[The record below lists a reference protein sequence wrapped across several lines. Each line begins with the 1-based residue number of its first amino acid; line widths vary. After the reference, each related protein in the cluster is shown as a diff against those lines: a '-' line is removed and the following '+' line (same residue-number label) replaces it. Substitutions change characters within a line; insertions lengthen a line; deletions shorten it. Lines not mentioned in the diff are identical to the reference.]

1 MQSGTQIEF
10 NSLFSATFNKA
21 NFMKANLLTALSC
34 LPESLQSHVLPM
46 ISRADFKG
54 IIYAEDVDLL
64 QLHSALETPEL
75 LLSLLPLAAAYSV
88 APISNFN
95 VGAIARAGSGNLYFG
110 ANYEFKHQAL
120 FNSVHAEQAAINNA
134 FSHHESSIL
143 DITVTDSPCG
153 HCRQFMNELHCAPTL
168 SVNLKATGVKT
179 LATLLPDSFGPIDLG
194 ISESLLAA
202 KPVNLTLQQ
211 ENASSLVQVALQ
223 AANTSY
229 APYSHCHAGIA
240 LKTTTGTVITGR
252 YIENA
257 AFNPSLSP
265 LQSVLINLN
274 LAGFALTDIEA
285 MILVEKAETKMSHA
299 QATQVLV
306 SEMGINNY
314 QHFFAQ

>member
-1 MQSGTQIEF
+1 
-10 NSLFSATFNKA
+10 
-21 NFMKANLLTALSC
+21 MKENLQTALSC
-34 LPESLQSHVLPM
+34 LPESIQQHVLAI
-46 ISRADFKG
+46 ISKPDFKG
-54 IIYAEDVDLL
+54 VIAADDVDLL

-88 APISNFN
+88 APISNFY

-110 ANYEFKHQAL
+110 ANYEFTNQAL

-134 FSHHESSIL
+134 FSHHESAIL

-153 HCRQFMNELHCAPTL
+153 HCRQFMNELNCAPKL
-168 SVNLKATGVKT
+168 SVNLKATGVKALT
-179 LATLLPDSFGPIDLG
+179 TLLPDSFGPIDLG

-202 KPVNLTLQQ
+202 KPVDLTLQQ
-211 ENASSLVQVALQ
+211 QSESALVQAALK
-223 AANTSY
+223 AANGSY

-274 LAGFALTDIEA
+274 LAGYTLADINS
-285 MILVEKAETKMSHA
+285 MVLVEKSETKMSHA

-306 SEMGINNY
+306 SEMEIKHY
-314 QHFFAQ
+314 QHLFAS

>member
-1 MQSGTQIEF
+1 
-10 NSLFSATFNKA
+10 
-21 NFMKANLLTALSC
+21 MKEKLLTALPC
-34 LPESLQSHVLPM
+34 LPESLQRHVHP
-46 ISRADFKG
+46 IITNPDFKG
-54 IIYAEDVDLL
+54 VINAGDVDLL
-64 QLHSALETPEL
+64 QLHSALETPAL

-88 APISNFN
+88 APISDFN

-110 ANYEFKHQAL
+110 ANYEFTNQAL

-134 FSHHESSIL
+134 FSHHESAIL

-153 HCRQFMNELHCAPTL
+153 HCRQFMNELHCAPEL
-168 SVNLKATGVKT
+168 SVNLKATGIKS

-211 ENASSLVQVALQ
+211 PSDSRLVQMALK
-223 AANTSY
+223 AANDSY

-240 LKTTTGTVITGR
+240 LKTTTGTVIAGR

-274 LAGFALTDIEA
+274 LAGFRLADIAA

-306 SEMGINNY
+306 SEIGVENY
-314 QHFFAQ
+314 QHLYAH

>member
-1 MQSGTQIEF
+1 
-10 NSLFSATFNKA
+10 
-21 NFMKANLLTALSC
+21 MKENLLTALSC
-34 LPESLQSHVLPM
+34 LPESLQSHLLPI
-46 ISRADFKG
+46 ISKPNFKG
-54 IIYAEDVDLL
+54 VISADDVDLL

-88 APISNFN
+88 APISDFY

-110 ANYEFKHQAL
+110 ANYEFTHQAL

-134 FSHHESSIL
+134 FSHHESAIL

-211 ENASSLVQVALQ
+211 ENASSLVQAALQ

-274 LAGFALTDIEA
+274 LAGFALADIEA

-314 QHFFAQ
+314 QHLFAQ

>member
-1 MQSGTQIEF
+1 
-10 NSLFSATFNKA
+10 
-21 NFMKANLLTALSC
+21 MKANLLTALSC
-34 LPESLQSHVLPM
+34 LPESLQSHVLPI
-46 ISRADFKG
+46 ISKPDFKG
-54 IIYAEDVDLL
+54 VINAEDVDLL
-64 QLHSALETPEL
+64 QLHSVLETPEL

-88 APISNFN
+88 APISDFN
-95 VGAIARAGSGNLYFG
+95 VGAIARASSGNLYFG
-110 ANYEFKHQAL
+110 ANYEFTHQAL

-134 FSHHESSIL
+134 FSHHESAIL

-153 HCRQFMNELHCAPTL
+153 HCRQFMNELNCAPEL
-168 SVNLKATGVKT
+168 SVNLKATGVKA

-211 ENASSLVQVALQ
+211 QSESALVQAALQ
-223 AANTSY
+223 AANGSY

-240 LKTTTGTVITGR
+240 LKTTTGTVIAGR

-274 LAGFALTDIEA
+274 LAGFGLADITA
-285 MILVEKAETKMSHA
+285 MILVEKADTKMSHA

-306 SEMGINNY
+306 SEIGIENY
-314 QHFFAQ
+314 QHVYAH

>member
-1 MQSGTQIEF
+1 
-10 NSLFSATFNKA
+10 
-21 NFMKANLLTALSC
+21 MKANLLTALSC

>member
-1 MQSGTQIEF
+1 
-10 NSLFSATFNKA
+10 
-21 NFMKANLLTALSC
+21 MKANLLTALSC
-34 LPESLQSHVLPM
+34 LPESLQSHILPI
-46 ISRADFKG
+46 ISHADFKG
-54 IIYAEDVDLL
+54 VIHAEDVDLL

-75 LLSLLPLAAAYSV
+75 LISLLPLAAAYSV
-88 APISNFN
+88 APISDFN

-110 ANYEFKHQAL
+110 ANYEFTHQAL
-120 FNSVHAEQAAINNA
+120 FNSVHAEQAAINNT

-168 SVNLKATGVKT
+168 SVNLKATGVKS

-211 ENASSLVQVALQ
+211 ENDSSLVQAALQ

-240 LKTTTGTVITGR
+240 LQTTTGTVITGR

-274 LAGFALTDIEA
+274 LAGFALTDIDA

-314 QHFFAQ
+314 QHVFA

>member
-1 MQSGTQIEF
+1 
-10 NSLFSATFNKA
+10 
-21 NFMKANLLTALSC
+21 MKANLIKALSS
-34 LPESLQSHVLPM
+34 LPESLQCHVLPI
-46 ISRADFKG
+46 ISKVDFKG
-54 IIYAEDVDLL
+54 VIHTDDVDLL

-88 APISNFN
+88 APISDFN
-95 VGAIARAGSGNLYFG
+95 VGAIARAESGNLYFG
-110 ANYEFKHQAL
+110 ANYEFTNQAL

-134 FSHHESSIL
+134 FSHHESAIL
-143 DITVTDSPCG
+143 DVTVTDSPCG

-168 SVNLKATGVKT
+168 SVNLKATGVKS

-202 KPVNLTLQQ
+202 QPVNLTLQQ
-211 ENASSLVQVALQ
+211 ENDSSLVQAALQ

-240 LKTTTGTVITGR
+240 LETTTGKVITGR

-274 LAGFALTDIEA
+274 LAGFTLTDITA
-285 MILVEKAETKMSHA
+285 IILVEKAETRMSHA

-306 SEMGINNY
+306 SDMGIEHY
-314 QHFFAQ
+314 QHVYAN

>member
-1 MQSGTQIEF
+1 
-10 NSLFSATFNKA
+10 
-21 NFMKANLLTALSC
+21 MKTNLLKALTS
-34 LPESLQSHVLPM
+34 LPESLQCHVLPI
-46 ISRADFKG
+46 ISKPDFKG
-54 IIYAEDVDLL
+54 VIHAGDVDLL

-110 ANYEFKHQAL
+110 ANYEFINQAL

-134 FSHHESSIL
+134 FSHHESAIL
-143 DITVTDSPCG
+143 DVTVTDSPCG

-168 SVNLKATGVKT
+168 SVNLKATGVKS

-202 KPVNLTLQQ
+202 QPVNLTLQQ
-211 ENASSLVQVALQ
+211 ENDSSLVQAALQ

-240 LKTTTGTVITGR
+240 LETTTGIVITGR

-274 LAGFALTDIEA
+274 LAGFSLTDIA
-285 MILVEKAETKMSHA
+285 ALILVEKAETKMSHA

-306 SEMGINNY
+306 SEMGIEHY
-314 QHFFAQ
+314 QHEYAN

>member
-1 MQSGTQIEF
+1 
-10 NSLFSATFNKA
+10 
-21 NFMKANLLTALSC
+21 MKENLLTALSC
-34 LPESLQSHVLPM
+34 LPESIQSHVLPI
-46 ISRADFKG
+46 ISNPDFKG
-54 IIYAEDVDLL
+54 VINAEDVDLL

-88 APISNFN
+88 APISDFN

-110 ANYEFKHQAL
+110 ANYEFTHQAL

-134 FSHHESSIL
+134 FSHHESTIL

-153 HCRQFMNELHCAPTL
+153 HCRQFMNELHCAPEI
-168 SVNLKATGVKT
+168 SVNLKATGIKT

-211 ENASSLVQVALQ
+211 PSESILVQTALK
-223 AANTSY
+223 AANDSY

-240 LKTTTGTVITGR
+240 LKTTTGTVIAGR

-274 LAGFALTDIEA
+274 LAGFKLADITA

-306 SEMGINNY
+306 SEIGIENY
-314 QHFFAQ
+314 QHLYAH

>member
-1 MQSGTQIEF
+1 
-10 NSLFSATFNKA
+10 
-21 NFMKANLLTALSC
+21 MKTNLLKALTS
-34 LPESLQSHVLPM
+34 LPESLQCHVLPI
-46 ISRADFKG
+46 ISKPDFKG
-54 IIYAEDVDLL
+54 VIHAGDVDLL

-110 ANYEFKHQAL
+110 ANYEFINQAL

-134 FSHHESSIL
+134 FSHHESAIL
-143 DITVTDSPCG
+143 DVTVTDSPCG

-168 SVNLKATGVKT
+168 SVNLKATGVKS

-202 KPVNLTLQQ
+202 QPVNLSLQQ
-211 ENASSLVQVALQ
+211 ENDSSLVQAALQ

-240 LKTTTGTVITGR
+240 LETTTGIVITGR

-274 LAGFALTDIEA
+274 LAGYALTDIA
-285 MILVEKAETKMSHA
+285 ALILVEKAETKMSHA

-306 SEMGINNY
+306 SEMGIEHY
-314 QHFFAQ
+314 QHEYAN

>member
-1 MQSGTQIEF
+1 MIRNLVNAISQLPAEMQ
-10 NSLFSATFNKA
+10 AHV
-21 NFMKANLLTALSC
+21 
-34 LPESLQSHVLPM
+34 ESIINAP
-46 ISRADFKG
+46 DFKG
-54 IIYAEDVDLL
+54 VIKPQDVDQL
-64 QLHSALETPEL
+64 QLLSKLETQAL
-75 LLSLLPLAAAYSV
+75 LLSLLPIAAAYSV
-88 APISNFN
+88 APISNFY
-95 VGAIARAGSGNLYFG
+95 VGAIARGQSGNLYLG
-110 ANYEFKHQAL
+110 ANYEFTHQAL

-134 FSHHESSIL
+134 FSHHESAIL

-153 HCRQFMNELHCAPTL
+153 HCRQFMNELNCAPEL

-211 ENASSLVQVALQ
+211 QSESTLVQAALK
-223 AANTSY
+223 AANDSY

-240 LKTTTGTVITGR
+240 LKTTTGTVIVGR

-274 LAGFALTDIEA
+274 LAGFGLADIAA
-285 MILVEKAETKMSHA
+285 MILVEKAETKVSHA

-306 SEMGINNY
+306 SEIGIENY
-314 QHFFAQ
+314 QHVFAH

>member
-1 MQSGTQIEF
+1 
-10 NSLFSATFNKA
+10 
-21 NFMKANLLTALSC
+21 MKENLLTALSC
-34 LPESLQSHVLPM
+34 LPESLQSHVLPI
-46 ISRADFKG
+46 ISKPDFKG
-54 IIYAEDVDLL
+54 VINAEDVDLL

-88 APISNFN
+88 APISDFN

-110 ANYEFKHQAL
+110 ANYEFTHQAL

-134 FSHHESSIL
+134 FSHHESAIL

-153 HCRQFMNELHCAPTL
+153 HCRQFMNELNCAPEL

-179 LATLLPDSFGPIDLG
+179 LAALLPDSFGPIDLG

-202 KPVNLTLQQ
+202 KPVDLTLQQ
-211 ENASSLVQVALQ
+211 QSDSTLVKAALK
-223 AANTSY
+223 AANDSY
-229 APYSHCHAGIA
+229 APYSLCHAGIA
-240 LKTTTGTVITGR
+240 LKTTTGVVIAGR

-265 LQSVLINLN
+265 LQSVLVNLN
-274 LAGFALTDIEA
+274 LAGFGLADITA
-285 MILVEKAETKMSHA
+285 MILVEKSDTKMSHA

-306 SEMGINNY
+306 SEIGIENY
-314 QHFFAQ
+314 QHLYAH

>member
-1 MQSGTQIEF
+1 
-10 NSLFSATFNKA
+10 
-21 NFMKANLLTALSC
+21 MKENLLTALSC
-34 LPESLQSHVLPM
+34 LPESLQSHLLPI
-46 ISRADFKG
+46 ISKPDFKG
-54 IIYAEDVDLL
+54 VISADDVDLL

-88 APISNFN
+88 APISDFY

-110 ANYEFKHQAL
+110 ANYEFTHQAL

-134 FSHHESSIL
+134 FSHHESAIL

-211 ENASSLVQVALQ
+211 ENASSLVQAALQ

-314 QHFFAQ
+314 QHLFAQ